1 MRSTAGFTLLEI
13 MIVVAIIG
21 LLATIA
27 IPSFMSSR
35 ESTQKQICHENQRLI
50 ADMLDVY
57 CLDKSTAPLVGNFG
71 SIEVVK
77 AALVPLANPDERYIS
92 NREVFECPANG
103 DGSQDD
109 YSMVTTEG
117 MIISFECNKV
127 GEHNE

>member
-1 MRSTAGFTLLEI
+1 MKSSAGFTLLEI
-13 MIVVAIIG
+13 MIVVSIIG

-35 ESTQKQICHENQRLI
+35 ESTQKQICGENQRLI

-57 CLDKSTAPLVGNFG
+57 CLDKGRAPLVANFG
-71 SIEVVK
+71 SLELVK
-77 AALVPLANPDERYIS
+77 TALVPLANPDDRYIS

-109 YSMVTTEG
+109 YDLITVDG
-117 MIISFECNKV
+117 MIVGFGCNIIA
-127 GEHNE
+127 EHNE